1 MKLVEKSGKI
11 LWGLFFIL
19 AAVFIVAGRFFD
31 FPEIS
36 VFSIVLSVF
45 FIWMFVKGIAHRN
58 FFEILFSVAFMAII
72 YDEQLG
78 ITDLTPWP
86 VLGAALLASIGLSMI
101 FKPKKRHFSV
111 EYNSNDGASCENC
124 GGEEIRCENNFG
136 SSIKYIDSDNFRTAH
151 LENNFGSLS
160 VYFDNAVIMNGT
172 ANVYVDNNFGEIKLF
187 IPRTWKTINNITHT
201 FGSVD
206 EKGRYEGTSECSI
219 YLQGDCNFG
228 SVEIHYI

>member
-1 MKLVEKSGKI
+1 MKLVEKGGKI

-31 FPEIS
+31 LPELS
-36 VFSIVLSVF
+36 VFDIVLSVF
-45 FIWMFVKGIAHRN
+45 FIWTFIKGIAHRN

-86 VLGAALLASIGLSMI
+86 VLGAALLASIGFSMI
-101 FKPKKRHFSV
+101 FKPKKHFSV
-111 EYNSNDGASCENC
+111 EFNGDCKSYDSCNGA
-124 GGEEIRCENNFG
+124 EIRCENNFG
-136 SSIKYIDSDNFRTAH
+136 SSIKYIDSDNFCSAH

-172 ANVYVDNNFGEIKLF
+172 ANVYVDSNFGEIKLY
-187 IPRTWKTINNITHT
+187 IPKSWKTNNYITHA
-201 FGSVD
+201 FGSVN
-206 EKGRYEGTSECSI
+206 EKGRYEGTSECTLNLHGES
-219 YLQGDCNFG
+219 NFG